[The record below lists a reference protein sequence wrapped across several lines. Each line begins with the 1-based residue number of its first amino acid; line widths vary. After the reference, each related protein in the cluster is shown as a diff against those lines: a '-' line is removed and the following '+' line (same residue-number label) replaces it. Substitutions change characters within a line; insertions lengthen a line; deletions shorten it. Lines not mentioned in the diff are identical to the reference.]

1 MRNLWNFIYW
11 ERFKL
16 QRRWMPWIIL
26 ALLLFFSQMVIFSN
40 YNVYQSTKDD
50 LSQSS
55 MGFGY
60 LGQSYDI
67 NCQEVI
73 EGKVF
78 NLPPDAPAGILQ
90 TVKQFYQDCEQEYE
104 QKQEQI
110 EQQRAVFTLPG
121 SIPPALGMA
130 QSMGIIL
137 FAILTASVF
146 GTESGWGTI
155 RLVLAVGTR
164 RWHYLFGKLALL
176 ALAALGSLVLVVL
189 FTIVSSLIVA
199 KLTGSV
205 EFGFLNSGFLG
216 DVLADVGR
224 SWFAMW
230 PYIAL
235 AALFTVLSRSSAA
248 GIALAIGYYFI
259 EAIVVAQLLAFDWF
273 QTVADY
279 LLGRNVTAWMTGMSG
294 YGQGLFI
301 NTSGELPGQLHAALV
316 LVVYILV
323 LSGLALWLFQRR
335 DITATSTG

>member
-1 MRNLWNFIYW
+1 MKTLWNFIYW

-26 ALLLFFSQMVIFSN
+26 ALLLFFSQMIIFSR
-40 YNVYQSTKDD
+40 YQEYQSSKDN
-50 LSQSS
+50 LS
-55 MGFGY
+55 GGVFGY
-60 LGQSYDI
+60 IDNGQQADI

-73 EGKVF
+73 EGKLI
-78 NLPPDAPAGILQ
+78 NLPPDAPPEFLQ
-90 TVKQFYQDCEQEYE
+90 AAEQFYQGCEQE
-104 QKQEQI
+104 QERV
-110 EQQRAVFTLPG
+110 EQQRAAFTLPG
-121 SIPPALGMA
+121 SIPTALGMA

-137 FAILTASVF
+137 FAFLTASVF
-146 GTESGWGTI
+146 GTEYGWGTI

-164 RWHYLFGKLALL
+164 RWHYLSGKLILL

-189 FTIVSSLIVA
+189 LTIVTSLIVA

-205 EFGFLNSGFLG
+205 ESGFLNLGFLG
-216 DVLADVGR
+216 DVLADVSR

-235 AALFTVLSRSSAA
+235 AAVFTVLSRSSAA

-259 EAIVVAQLLAFDWF
+259 EALVVAQLLAFEWF

-279 LLGRNVTAWMTGMSG
+279 LLGRNVIAWMMGMGNYEGLLVNTG
-294 YGQGLFI
+294 
-301 NTSGELPGQLHAALV
+301 GEFPGQLHAVLV
-316 LVVYILV
+316 LLVYTLV

>member
-1 MRNLWNFIYW
+1 MKNLWNFIYW

-26 ALLLFFSQMVIFSN
+26 AILLFFSQMAIFSN
-40 YNVYQSTKDD
+40 YQGYQSSKDN
-50 LSQSS
+50 LSQSV
-55 MGFGY
+55 FGY
-60 LGQSYDI
+60 VDNGQLTEI

-73 EGKVF
+73 EGKVI
-78 NLPPDAPAGILQ
+78 NPPPGMAPEFLQ
-90 TVKQFYQDCEQEYE
+90 SVEQFYQGCEQE
-104 QKQEQI
+104 QEQV
-110 EQQRAVFTLPG
+110 EEQRAVFTLPG
-121 SIPPALGMA
+121 SIPTTLSMA

-146 GTESGWGTI
+146 GTEYGWGTI
-155 RLVLAVGTR
+155 RLVLATGVR
-164 RWHYLFGKLALL
+164 RWHYLSGKLALL

-189 FTIVSSLIVA
+189 FTIVSSLITA

-205 EFGFLNSGFLG
+205 EFGFLNLGFLG

-235 AALFTVLSRSSAA
+235 AAVFTVLSRSSAA
-248 GIALAIGYYFI
+248 GMALAIGYYFI
-259 EAIVVAQLLAFDWF
+259 EALVVAQLLAFDWF

-279 LLGRNVTAWMTGMSG
+279 LLGRNVTAWMMGMGNYEGLLVNTG
-294 YGQGLFI
+294 
-301 NTSGELPGQLHAALV
+301 GEFPGQLHAALV
-316 LVVYILV
+316 LLVYVLV